1 MDKAHSIDM
10 KTIGNGSGSSGYG
23 GVDGTLSSSS
33 SGSTISPAVDNNH
46 RRWGSEINSSEN
58 IETLFGSLC
67 THKER
72 VRLYHLHCLIS
83 FSVVF
88 FLHVLVHPM

>member
-1 MDKAHSIDM
+1 MDDYLALSTKMDHGIDM

-46 RRWGSEINSSEN
+46 RRWGSEINSS
-58 IETLFGSLC
+58 S
-67 THKER
+67 
-72 VRLYHLHCLIS
+72 YLIAPPS
-83 FSVVF
+83 YGWIS
-88 FLHVLVHPM
+88 